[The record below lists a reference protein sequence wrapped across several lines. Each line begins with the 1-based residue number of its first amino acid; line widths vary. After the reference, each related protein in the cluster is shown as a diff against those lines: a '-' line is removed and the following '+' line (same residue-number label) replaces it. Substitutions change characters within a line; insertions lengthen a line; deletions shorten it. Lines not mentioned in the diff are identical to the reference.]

1 MVKLDFSKLDGLVTA
16 VAQDWQT
23 GEILM
28 VAYMNPESWELTQ
41 KTGIMHYWSR
51 SRGKLWKKGE
61 SSGNVQEVKELRID
75 CDADCVLAK
84 VRQIG
89 DAACH
94 RLPKLLPQGGRGRVR
109 ARGWRAGVR
118 SRKGVR
124 GEEMKERIIK
134 LGVPKGSLERATIE
148 LFQKAGL

>member
-1 MVKLDFSKLDGLVTA
+1 MVALDFSKLDGLVPA
-16 VAQDWQT
+16 VAQDWKT
-23 GEILM
+23 GEVLM
-28 VAYMNPESWELTQ
+28 VAFMNEESWQLTV

-75 CDADCVLAK
+75 CDEDCVLAK

-94 RLPKLLPQGGRGRVR
+94 TGYRSCFYRVVEGGEARVD
-109 ARGWRAGVR
+109 GVLVFDPA
-118 SRKGVR
+118 KVY
-124 GEEMKERIIK
+124 GE
-134 LGVPKGSLERATIE
+134 
-148 LFQKAGL
+148 KA